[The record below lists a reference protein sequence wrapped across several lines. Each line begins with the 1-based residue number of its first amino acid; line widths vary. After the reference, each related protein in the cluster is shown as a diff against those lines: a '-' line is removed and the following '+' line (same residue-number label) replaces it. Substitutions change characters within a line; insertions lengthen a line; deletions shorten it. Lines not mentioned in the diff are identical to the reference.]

1 MGNNNNNHGHGNK
14 NQNNSTMNFSST
26 IATTFF
32 TFHFFG
38 LFTTAFAFAPV
49 IISNNN
55 YNNAIPQQRASIRQ
69 QGSKLN
75 YAQEVQMHGV
85 TLVLEENLSAVRKVA
100 DMKSRRYFTSQV
112 KDEDEDDFIDPM
124 EEAFDNMQHP
134 MELMLLNRACIPYVA
149 M

>member
-1 MGNNNNNHGHGNK
+1 MG
-14 NQNNSTMNFSST
+14 TMNFSST
-26 IATTFF
+26 ITTTFF

-38 LFTTAFAFAPV
+38 LFTTAFVFAPV

-55 YNNAIPQQRASIRQ
+55 HNNAIPQQRASIRQ

-75 YAQEVQMHGV
+75 YVQEVQMHGV
-85 TLVLEENLSAVRKVA
+85 TLVLGEDLSAVRKVE

-112 KDEDEDDFIDPM
+112 EDEDEDEDDFVDPM

>member
-1 MGNNNNNHGHGNK
+1 
-14 NQNNSTMNFSST
+14 MNFSTT
-26 IATTFF
+26 IAITFF
-32 TFHFFG
+32 SFHFFG
-38 LFTTAFAFAPV
+38 LFTTAFTFWPV
-49 IISNNN
+49 ISSNSNH
-55 YNNAIPQQRASIRQ
+55 NNAILQQRSSIRR

-75 YAQEVQMHGV
+75 YIQEEQMHGV
-85 TLVLEENLSAVRKVA
+85 TMVSGEDLSAVRKVV

-112 KDEDEDDFIDPM
+112 QDEDEDDFIDPM

>member
-1 MGNNNNNHGHGNK
+1 MG
-14 NQNNSTMNFSST
+14 
-26 IATTFF
+26 
-32 TFHFFG
+32 HFFG
-38 LFTTAFAFAPV
+38 LFATAFAFAPV

-55 YNNAIPQQRASIRQ
+55 HNNAIPQQRASIRQ

-75 YAQEVQMHGV
+75 YAQEVQMRGV
-85 TLVLEENLSAVRKVA
+85 TLVLEENLLAVRKVA

-112 KDEDEDDFIDPM
+112 KDEDEDEDDFIDPM
-124 EEAFDNMQHP
+124 EEAFGNIQHP

>member
-1 MGNNNNNHGHGNK
+1 MGQNNNNK
-14 NQNNSTMNFSST
+14 NQNNRTMNFSST

-38 LFTTAFAFAPV
+38 LFTNAFVFAPV

-55 YNNAIPQQRASIRQ
+55 HNNAIPQQKASIRK

-100 DMKSRRYFTSQV
+100 DMKSRRCFTSQGE
-112 KDEDEDDFIDPM
+112 DEDEDDFIDPM

>member
-1 MGNNNNNHGHGNK
+1 MG
-14 NQNNSTMNFSST
+14 NFSST
-26 IATTFF
+26 ITTTFF
-32 TFHFFG
+32 TFNFFG

-55 YNNAIPQQRASIRQ
+55 HNNAIPQQRASIRQ
-69 QGSKLN
+69 QDSKLN

-85 TLVLEENLSAVRKVA
+85 TLVLEENLSAIRNPA
-100 DMKSRRYFTSQV
+100 DIPHHED
-112 KDEDEDDFIDPM
+112 KDNFIDPM

>member
-1 MGNNNNNHGHGNK
+1 MG
-14 NQNNSTMNFSST
+14 NFSST
-26 IATTFF
+26 IATTFLI
-32 TFHFFG
+32 FHFFG

-55 YNNAIPQQRASIRQ
+55 HNNAIPQQRASIRQ

-100 DMKSRRYFTSQV
+100 DMKSHRYFTSQV

-124 EEAFDNMQHP
+124 EEAFDNMQHS

>member
-1 MGNNNNNHGHGNK
+1 MGK
-14 NQNNSTMNFSST
+14 TTTTTMNFSST

-55 YNNAIPQQRASIRQ
+55 HNNAIPQQRASIRQ
-69 QGSKLN
+69 QDSKLN

-85 TLVLEENLSAVRKVA
+85 TLVLDENLSAVRKVA

-112 KDEDEDDFIDPM
+112 EDEDEDDFIDPM

-134 MELMLLNRACIPYVA
+134 MEL
-149 M
+149 